1 MSGMVQ
7 PPYATPDPRLHLRD
21 VTERLYRGPCRTVE
35 QFNAAAEPFRAHRA
49 EMLSVIDSLTELSN
63 RHKNDMKGF
72 LERFF
77 KTIEGPEAIKKT
89 FVDGCHTART
99 RV

>member
-1 MSGMVQ
+1 
-7 PPYATPDPRLHLRD
+7 
-21 VTERLYRGPCRTVE
+21 
-35 QFNAAAEPFRAHRA
+35 
-49 EMLSVIDSLTELSN
+49 MLSVIDSLTELSN